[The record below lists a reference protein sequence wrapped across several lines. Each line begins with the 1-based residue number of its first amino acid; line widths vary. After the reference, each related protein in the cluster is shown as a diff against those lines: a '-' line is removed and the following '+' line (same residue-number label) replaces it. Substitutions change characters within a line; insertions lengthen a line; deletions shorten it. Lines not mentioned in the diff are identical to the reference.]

1 MPMSADFAAA
11 VAQMAAGE
19 LEELLAEEL
28 SKEGRV
34 TVPLDSSCLSSAS
47 YDTDGRL
54 SVTMTA
60 DGSEWEYPPGTV
72 SPREFLE
79 LITAPSAGRYWNL
92 NIRGRGR

>member
-11 VAQMAAGE
+11 VARFAAGE

-28 SKEGRV
+28 TREGRI

-47 YDTDGRL
+47 YDTEGRL
-54 SVTMTA
+54 AVTMTA

-79 LITAPSAGRYWNL
+79 LITAPSVGSYWNR